1 MALPVHRPQADFP
14 AGGAENFG
22 PIHRIETPLE
32 HAQALWPGFAIGN
45 PFGNKS
51 VLRNR
56 SLGESG
62 TDSREQLLRRSA
74 GTHLTGHAGA
84 RCDELLFVRS
94 NSTPQDKASDIGE
107 IKNYL
112 SRLEGQDDKFLSVNT
127 FFGRRRHEN
136 LKCLTALMVDLDLGK
151 AASKGSDYQ
160 GDFMRLRQD
169 ALDLLSGAGI
179 PSPNFAVHSGKG
191 VHLYWLFDQIVP
203 AKAFPRWRVCM
214 KVMIDLLAKVG
225 ADEAVK
231 DATRVLRL
239 VGTINTT
246 APMHCRRVT
255 AEVLVSSRY
264 SFDFLA
270 DQILPL
276 TRSEL
281 DAQRLE
287 RAKKLLD
294 IGPEQARRR
303 VTVRPAGSGETKPG
317 RRYSATAIDRLG
329 DLSLLAKT
337 AYPEGVHEGSRDKYL
352 FAATCHLAWICRS
365 ETLEAQM
372 LAWKSEHVPSITDDE
387 AKLIMGAA
395 IRRAHAA
402 HEDIAAGIFKSVFDD
417 ARYVLSAGSLWEQFG
432 DDINRAGLLDQMKV
446 ILPMEL
452 RLERK
457 KAAQKAKSADH
468 YTGQGIRQSNM
479 PKAQRAH
486 ELKSQ
491 GLSLRGIAEQLGV
504 APKTVGAWLAIELN
518 PAKDPA
524 QPHVTPPP
532 HSSPPASE
540 SYPQANTTIPLLPK
554 SSLNN
559 GEAKQFS
566 PVPSLMGPALLKKI
580 EKLRPKSLHQAPSEQ
595 LSLIGPVVATIN
607 DAKPIESVERK
618 VWIHDQAVVVA
629 LRQMPIEETL
639 RRLGLYFKMDVGY
652 SPKDSAKSTR
662 LHVTMPEGHVIELVC
677 TGLLWFDKSG
687 QKGAFGSIDLA
698 MHLMGWTV
706 REALAHLH
714 PEK

>member
-1 MALPVHRPQADFP
+1 MAHPVHSPTANSP
-14 AGGAENFG
+14 SSGSEAFG
-22 PIHRIETPLE
+22 PIHSIDTPLE
-32 HAQALWPGFAIGN
+32 HAQVLWPGFANGN

-56 SLGESG
+56 SLGEG
-62 TDSREQLLRRSA
+62 TDSHEQLIRRSD
-74 GTHLTGHAGA
+74 GTHLATHAGS

-94 NSTPQDKASDIGE
+94 NTTPQDKASDIE
-107 IKNYL
+107 EVKNYL
-112 SRLEGQDDKFLSVNT
+112 LRLQGQDDKFLSVNT

-136 LKCLTALMVDLDLGK
+136 LKCLTALMLDLDLGK
-151 AASKGSDYQ
+151 AASKGNDYH

-169 ALDLLSGAGI
+169 ALDLLTGAGI

-203 AKAFPRWRVCM
+203 AKAFPRWRACL

-255 AEVLVSSRY
+255 AEIFVSSRY

-337 AYPEGVHEGSRDKYL
+337 AYPDGVHEGSRDKYL

-372 LAWKSEHVPSITDDE
+372 LAWKSEHIPSITDDE
-387 AKLIMGAA
+387 AKLIMGSA
-395 IRRAHAA
+395 IRRAHTA

-417 ARYVLSAGSLWEQFG
+417 ARYVLSATCLWEQFG
-432 DDINRAGLLDQMKV
+432 DDIYRAGLLDQMKV
-446 ILPMEL
+446 ILSTEL
-452 RLERK
+452 RSERK
-457 KAAQKAKSADH
+457 KAAQKAKSSDH

-479 PKAQRAH
+479 PKAQRAR

-491 GLSLRGIAEQLGV
+491 GLTLRAIAEQLGV
-504 APKTVGAWLAIELN
+504 APKTVSAWLAIEL
-518 PAKDPA
+518 PTTGDLA
-524 QPHVTPPP
+524 QHHSTHAL
-532 HSSPPASE
+532 HSSTPASE
-540 SYPQANTTIPLLPK
+540 SYPQAKARIPLLPK

-559 GEAKQFS
+559 GVAKQVLT
-566 PVPSLMGPALLKKI
+566 VPSLMGQALLQKI
-580 EKLRPKSLHQAPSEQ
+580 ENLRLKSPRQAPSEQ
-595 LSLIGPVVATIN
+595 SSLISPVVATV
-607 DAKPIESVERK
+607 DTVKPVDSVGAK
-618 VWIHDQAVVVA
+618 VWRHDRAEVVA
-629 LRQMPIEETL
+629 LRKMPIEETL
-639 RRLGLYFKMDVGY
+639 RRLGLYFKRDMGY
-652 SPKDSAKSTR
+652 SPKDSAKSVR
-662 LHVTMPEGHVIELVC
+662 MHVTMPEGHVIELVC
-677 TGLLWFDKSG
+677 TGLLWFDKTG
-687 QKGAFGSIDLA
+687 QQGAFGSIDLA